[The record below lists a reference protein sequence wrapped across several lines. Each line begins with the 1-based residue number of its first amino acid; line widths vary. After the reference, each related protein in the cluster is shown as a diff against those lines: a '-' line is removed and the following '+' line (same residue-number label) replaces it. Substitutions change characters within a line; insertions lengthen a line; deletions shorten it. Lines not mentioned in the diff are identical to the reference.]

1 MRDRCRELA
10 HHGQS
15 RGTRQCLPGIVPGH
29 FRTFALRDVLDEG
42 GYARERT
49 VRIEGPRGADA
60 DPDHLTV
67 LTAIPFLSLIVL
79 ALAALD
85 VLDHLSRSLAII
97 FMRDINRAERLQF
110 LFGVANHLLKCLISG
125 GEVVLLIHEVYAVRR
140 CLEHAAPALL
150 ARTQRCFGIPAPD
163 DFLLEVCG
171 AGGDAP
177 LELRIHLAQR
187 CFGTLPLSDLLT

>member
-1 MRDRCRELA
+1 MGDRCRELA
-10 HHGQS
+10 HNGQS

-29 FRTFALRDVLDEG
+29 FRALALGDVLDEG
-42 GYARERT
+42 GYARKRT
-49 VRIEGPRGADA
+49 VRSEGPCGADA
-60 DPDHLTV
+60 ATDHLTV
-67 LTAIPFLSLIVL
+67 LTAIPFLSLVVL

-97 FMRDINRAERLQF
+97 FMRVINRAERQQF

-125 GEVVLLIHEVYAVRR
+125 GEVFLLIHEGDTDRR

-150 ARTQRCFGIPAPD
+150 ARTQRCFGIPPPD

-171 AGGDAP
+171 A
-177 LELRIHLAQR
+177 
-187 CFGTLPLSDLLT
+187 